1 LKKDRVPGIFSV
13 LDCDN
18 GGMMTTIDDWKKMA
32 EDGLKVLKETAQ
44 DIAFNVEKQ
53 AKLGKKKYLDIA
65 KVQRSIDKLFIE
77 IGEYTYDE
85 LTAGR
90 NLSKDD
96 PFIKEKTIAITHM
109 RSEIDGIEE
118 EIHEIQKA
126 RPPKEEL

>member
-1 LKKDRVPGIFSV
+1 MPGIFTV
-13 LDCDN
+13 IDCKS
-18 GGMMTTIDDWKKMA
+18 GGPMATIDDWKKMA

-65 KVQRSIDKLFIE
+65 KIQRNIDKLLIE

-85 LTAGR
+85 VTAGR
-90 NLSKDD
+90 NISKDD
-96 PFIKEKTIAITHM
+96 PFIKEKTILIAHL
-109 RSEIDGIEE
+109 RSEIDEIEE

-126 RPPKEEL
+126 RPPKQEM

>member
-1 LKKDRVPGIFSV
+1 
-13 LDCDN
+13 
-18 GGMMTTIDDWKKMA
+18 MTTIDDWKKMA

-65 KVQRSIDKLFIE
+65 KIQRSIDKLFIE

-85 LTAGR
+85 ITAGR

-96 PFIKEKTIAITHM
+96 PLIKEKTIAITHM

>member
-1 LKKDRVPGIFSV
+1 
-13 LDCDN
+13 
-18 GGMMTTIDDWKKMA
+18 MATIDDWKKMA

-65 KVQRSIDKLFIE
+65 KIQRNIDKLLIE

-90 NLSKDD
+90 NISKDD
-96 PFIKEKTIAITHM
+96 SFIKEKTILIAHM
-109 RSEIDGIEE
+109 RSEIDEIEE

-126 RPPKEEL
+126 HPPKQEM

>member
-1 LKKDRVPGIFSV
+1 
-13 LDCDN
+13 
-18 GGMMTTIDDWKKMA
+18 MATIDDWKKMA

-65 KVQRSIDKLFIE
+65 RIQRSMDKLFIE

-90 NLSKDD
+90 NLCTDD
-96 PFIKEKTIAITHM
+96 PFIKEKTVAITHM
-109 RSEIDGIEE
+109 RSEIDEIEE

>member
-1 LKKDRVPGIFSV
+1 
-13 LDCDN
+13 
-18 GGMMTTIDDWKKMA
+18 MATIDDWKKMA

-65 KVQRSIDKLFIE
+65 KIQRSIDKLFIE

-85 LTAGR
+85 VTAGR

-96 PFIKEKTIAITHM
+96 SFIKEKTSAITHL
-109 RSEIDGIEE
+109 RSEIDEIEV
-118 EIHEIQKA
+118 EIKEIQKTHL
-126 RPPKEEL
+126 PKQEP